1 MPSTDPSALRRNA
14 LRLEA
19 ATIGWNVGEAVLT
32 LWLGALAGSL
42 ALVGFGTV
50 SVVEVFASGVV
61 LWHLSPQLEVA
72 DPARTARA
80 LRLVG
85 LSFAFLGL
93 VLLTTA
99 TRDLITGREPDASPW
114 GVAYLALT
122 AVVMF
127 ALAALKR
134 RTAAGL
140 DAAPLLSEA
149 SLTFLDGVLSLAT
162 MTGLALN
169 ARVGWWWADPVAGAL
184 VGVAALVE
192 ARENRVE
199 ASEVAERAGG

>member
-1 MPSTDPSALRRNA
+1 M
-14 LRLEA
+14 
-19 ATIGWNVGEAVLT
+19 ATIGWNVGEAALT
-32 LWLGALAGSL
+32 LWLGAVAGSL
-42 ALVGFGTV
+42 ALLGFGTV
-50 SVVEVFASGVV
+50 SVVEVFASAVV
-61 LWHLSPQLEVA
+61 LWHLSPRLEIA

-85 LSFAFLGL
+85 LSFAVLGVTL
-93 VLLTTA
+93 IATA
-99 TRDLITGREPDASPW
+99 TRDLVTAREPDASPW

-127 ALAALKR
+127 ALAAMKR
-134 RTAAGL
+134 RSAAGL

-169 ARVGWWWADPVAGAL
+169 AWAGWWWADPIAGAL
-184 VGVAALVE
+184 VGVAALAE
-192 ARENRVE
+192 ARENRAE
-199 ASEVAERAGG
+199 ASEIAAPACAPG